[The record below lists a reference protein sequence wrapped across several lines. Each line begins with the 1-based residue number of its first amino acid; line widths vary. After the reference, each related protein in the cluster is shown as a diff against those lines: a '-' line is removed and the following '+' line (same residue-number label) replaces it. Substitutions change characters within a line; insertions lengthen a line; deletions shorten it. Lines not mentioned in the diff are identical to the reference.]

1 MVRSR
6 ASVRLCKVAGVHWEY
21 AGASPGER
29 AGRALM
35 HGRRVVFASMQTPQV
50 AEIIPLPLRVEGLP
64 TEPPEGLDLVL
75 DATIECIARHGL
87 AKTSLSDIAREMGV
101 APSTVY
107 RKVGTVEHAAALVMA
122 REGHR
127 MLTRLPAIIDGI
139 EGPRQ
144 ITVFVAESI
153 ETTRHHPM
161 MRKLLNESDWVG
173 RLFTRDLDDAI
184 ERQAAV
190 SAPLLALAMKDGRIR
205 RQDPVAL
212 AHWLARIS
220 LICLFSLPPGDLV
233 SALDA
238 LLLPALEPEATHGTA
253 RGKVERPRATGRNRR
268 TTRGA

>member
-1 MVRSR
+1 
-6 ASVRLCKVAGVHWEY
+6 
-21 AGASPGER
+21 
-29 AGRALM
+29 
-35 HGRRVVFASMQTPQV
+35 
-50 AEIIPLPLRVEGLP
+50 
-64 TEPPEGLDLVL
+64 
-75 DATIECIARHGL
+75 
-87 AKTSLSDIAREMGV
+87 LSDIAREMGV

-127 MLTRLPAIIDGI
+127 MLTRLPEIIEGI

-153 ETTRHHPM
+153 ETCRRHPM
-161 MRKLLNESDWVG
+161 MRKLLSDTDWVG
-173 RLFTRDLDDAI
+173 RLVTRDLDDAM

-190 SAPLLALAMKDGRIR
+190 SAPLLKLAMKEGHIR

-212 AHWLARIS
+212 AHWLARVS
-220 LICLFSLPPGDLV
+220 MICLFAPPPGDLV

-238 LLLPALEPEATHGTA
+238 LLLPALEP
-253 RGKVERPRATGRNRR
+253 ATGRSRR

>member
-1 MVRSR
+1 
-6 ASVRLCKVAGVHWEY
+6 
-21 AGASPGER
+21 
-29 AGRALM
+29 
-35 HGRRVVFASMQTPQV
+35 MQTPQV
-50 AEIIPLPLRVEGLP
+50 AEIIPLPLRAEGLP
-64 TEPPEGLDLVL
+64 TQPPEGLDRVL
-75 DATIECIARHGL
+75 DATVECIARHGL

-107 RKVGTVEHAAALVMA
+107 RKVGTVEHAAAMVMA

-127 MLTRLPAIIDGI
+127 MLTRLPEIIEGI

-153 ETTRHHPM
+153 ETSRRHPM
-161 MRKLLNESDWVG
+161 MRKLLSDSDWAG
-173 RLFTRDLDDAI
+173 RFVTRDLDDAI
-184 ERQAAV
+184 ERQAEV
-190 SAPLLALAMKDGRIR
+190 SAPLLALAMKEGHIR

-220 LICLFSLPPGDLV
+220 VICLFSPPPGDLV

-238 LLLPALEPEATHGTA
+238 LLLPALEPMAA
-253 RGKVERPRATGRNRR
+253 RSRR

>member
-1 MVRSR
+1 
-6 ASVRLCKVAGVHWEY
+6 
-21 AGASPGER
+21 
-29 AGRALM
+29 
-35 HGRRVVFASMQTPQV
+35 MQTPQV
-50 AEIIPLPLRVEGLP
+50 AEIIPLPLRAEGLP
-64 TEPPEGLDLVL
+64 TAPPVGLDLVL
-75 DATIECIARHGL
+75 DAAIECIARHGL

-127 MLTRLPAIIDGI
+127 MLKRLPAIIEGI

-153 ETTRHHPM
+153 ETVQRHPM
-161 MRKLLNESDWVG
+161 MQKLLDDSDWAG
-173 RLFTRDLDDAI
+173 RLVTRDLDDAM

-190 SAPLLALAMKDGRIR
+190 SAPLLALAMQEGHIR

-220 LICLFSLPPGDLV
+220 LICLFSPPPGDLV
-233 SALDA
+233 AALDS
-238 LLLPALEPEATHGTA
+238 LLLPALEPPGTSA
-253 RGKVERPRATGRNRR
+253 VGRNRR
-268 TTRGA
+268 PTRGA

>member
-1 MVRSR
+1 
-6 ASVRLCKVAGVHWEY
+6 
-21 AGASPGER
+21 
-29 AGRALM
+29 M
-35 HGRRVVFASMQTPQV
+35 HGGRVVFASVQTPQV
-50 AEIIPLPLRVEGLP
+50 AEIIPLPLRAEGLP
-64 TEPPEGLDLVL
+64 TAPPEGLDLVL
-75 DATIECIARHGL
+75 DAAVECIARHGL

-127 MLTRLPAIIDGI
+127 MLTRLPAIIEGI

-153 ETTRHHPM
+153 ETVRRHPM
-161 MRKLLNESDWVG
+161 MRKLLNDSDWVG
-173 RLFTRDLDDAI
+173 RLVTRDLDDAL

-190 SAPLLALAMKDGRIR
+190 SAPLLALAMKEGHIR

-220 LICLFSLPPGDLV
+220 LICLFSLPPGDLF

-238 LLLPALEPEATHGTA
+238 LLLPVLEPEAGRGTA
-253 RGKVERPRATGRNRR
+253 GDKVERARAAGRNRR

>member
-1 MVRSR
+1 V
-6 ASVRLCKVAGVHWEY
+6 
-21 AGASPGER
+21 
-29 AGRALM
+29 
-35 HGRRVVFASMQTPQV
+35 QTPQV
-50 AEIIPLPLRVEGLP
+50 AEIIPLPLRAEGLP
-64 TEPPEGLDLVL
+64 TPPPEGLGPVL
-75 DATIECIARHGL
+75 DATVECIARHGL

-127 MLTRLPAIIDGI
+127 MLTRLPEIIAGI

-153 ETTRHHPM
+153 ETSRHHPM
-161 MRKLLNESDWVG
+161 MRKLLNDADWVG
-173 RLFTRDLDDAI
+173 RFVTRDLDDAV
-184 ERQAAV
+184 ERQAEV
-190 SAPLLALAMKDGRIR
+190 SAPLLALAMKEGNIR

-220 LICLFSLPPGDLV
+220 IICLFSPPSGDLV

-238 LLLPALEPEATHGTA
+238 LLLPALEPAA
-253 RGKVERPRATGRNRR
+253 DKVERPRATGRSRR
-268 TTRGA
+268 TNRGA

>member
-1 MVRSR
+1 
-6 ASVRLCKVAGVHWEY
+6 
-21 AGASPGER
+21 
-29 AGRALM
+29 
-35 HGRRVVFASMQTPQV
+35 MQTPQV
-50 AEIIPLPLRVEGLP
+50 AEIIPLPLRAEGLP
-64 TEPPEGLDLVL
+64 TAPPEGLDPVL
-75 DATIECIARHGL
+75 DATVECIARHGL

-127 MLTRLPAIIDGI
+127 MLTRLPEIIEGI

-153 ETTRHHPM
+153 ETCQRHPM
-161 MRKLLNESDWVG
+161 MRKLLNDETDWAG
-173 RLFTRDLDDAI
+173 RLVTRDLDDAMQ
-184 ERQAAV
+184 RQAAV
-190 SAPLLALAMKDGRIR
+190 SAPLLKLAMKEGVIR

-220 LICLFSLPPGDLV
+220 MICLFSPPPGDLV

-238 LLLPALEPEATHGTA
+238 LLLPALEPATATTDTDTIDPTRAA
-253 RGKVERPRATGRNRR
+253 RPSRRATK
-268 TTRGA
+268 GA

>member
-1 MVRSR
+1 V
-6 ASVRLCKVAGVHWEY
+6 
-21 AGASPGER
+21 
-29 AGRALM
+29 
-35 HGRRVVFASMQTPQV
+35 QTPQV
-50 AEIIPLPLRVEGLP
+50 AEIIPLPLRAEGLP
-64 TEPPEGLDLVL
+64 TQPPEGLDRVL
-75 DATIECIARHGL
+75 DATVECIARHGL

-107 RKVGTVEHAAALVMA
+107 RKVGTVEHAAAMVMA

-127 MLTRLPAIIDGI
+127 MLTRLPEIIDGI

-153 ETTRHHPM
+153 ETSRRHPM
-161 MRKLLNESDWVG
+161 MRKLLSDSDWAG
-173 RLFTRDLDDAI
+173 RFVTRDLDDAI
-184 ERQAAV
+184 ERQAEV
-190 SAPLLALAMKDGRIR
+190 SAPLLALAMKEGHIR

-220 LICLFSLPPGDLV
+220 VICLFSPPPGDLV

-238 LLLPALEPEATHGTA
+238 LLLPALEPMAA
-253 RGKVERPRATGRNRR
+253 RSRR

>member
-1 MVRSR
+1 V
-6 ASVRLCKVAGVHWEY
+6 
-21 AGASPGER
+21 
-29 AGRALM
+29 
-35 HGRRVVFASMQTPQV
+35 QTPQV
-50 AEIIPLPLRVEGLP
+50 AEIIPLPLRAEGLP
-64 TEPPEGLDLVL
+64 TAPPEELDKVL
-75 DATIECIARHGL
+75 DATVECIARHGL

-127 MLTRLPAIIDGI
+127 MLTRLPEIVDGI

-153 ETTRHHPM
+153 ETCRRHPM
-161 MRKLLNESDWVG
+161 MRKLLNDSDWAG
-173 RLFTRDLDDAI
+173 RLVTRDLDDAM

-190 SAPLLALAMKDGRIR
+190 SAPLLKLAMKEGHIR

-220 LICLFSLPPGDLV
+220 MICLFSPPPGDLV

-238 LLLPALEPEATHGTA
+238 LLLPALEPEAERSAG
-253 RGKVERPRATGRNRR
+253 RGRR

>member
-1 MVRSR
+1 
-6 ASVRLCKVAGVHWEY
+6 
-21 AGASPGER
+21 
-29 AGRALM
+29 
-35 HGRRVVFASMQTPQV
+35 MQTPQV
-50 AEIIPLPLRVEGLP
+50 AEIIPLPLRAEGLP
-64 TEPPEGLDLVL
+64 TQPPEGLDRVL
-75 DATIECIARHGL
+75 DATVECVARHGL

-107 RKVGTVEHAAALVMA
+107 RKVGTVEHAAAMVMA

-127 MLTRLPAIIDGI
+127 MLTRLPEIIDGI

-153 ETTRHHPM
+153 ETSRRHPM
-161 MRKLLNESDWVG
+161 MRKLLSDSDWAG
-173 RLFTRDLDDAI
+173 RFVTRDLDDAI
-184 ERQAAV
+184 ERQAEV
-190 SAPLLALAMKDGRIR
+190 SAPLLALAMKEGHIR

-220 LICLFSLPPGDLV
+220 VICLFSPPPGDLV

-238 LLLPALEPEATHGTA
+238 LLLPALEPMAA
-253 RGKVERPRATGRNRR
+253 RSRR

>member
-1 MVRSR
+1 MQERH
-6 ASVRLCKVAGVHWEY
+6 VA
-21 AGASPGER
+21 
-29 AGRALM
+29 
-35 HGRRVVFASMQTPQV
+35 FAFVQTPQV
-50 AEIIPLPLRVEGLP
+50 AEIIPLPLRAEGLP
-64 TEPPEGLDLVL
+64 SPPPEGLDPVL
-75 DATIECIARHGL
+75 DATVECIARHGL

-127 MLTRLPAIIDGI
+127 MLTRLPEIIEGI

-153 ETTRHHPM
+153 ETCQRHPM
-161 MRKLLNESDWVG
+161 MRKLLDDSDWAG
-173 RLFTRDLDDAI
+173 RLVTRDLDDAM

-190 SAPLLALAMKDGRIR
+190 SAPLLALAMKEGHIR

-220 LICLFSLPPGDLV
+220 LICLFSPPPGDLV

-238 LLLPALEPEATHGTA
+238 LLLPALEP
-253 RGKVERPRATGRNRR
+253 ATGRSRR